1 MYKNYN
7 KIYFIGIGGIGM
19 SSIALYFINNGKQVA
34 GYDQAKTDLTK
45 KLSNL
50 GANIHYDSSLSEI
63 PKEFKNNNEVLIIY
77 TPAISLSDVE
87 LSFFFDNNFTV
98 LKRSE
103 ILGYISQ
110 DKFCIAIA
118 GTHGKTTTA
127 TILSHILYENNI
139 KFTSFI
145 GGISENYDSNFIQ
158 NGNDVILVEADEF
171 DRSFLTLNP
180 NISCITSVDSDHLD
194 VYNSNSE
201 LQKSFNEFA
210 SKLELNGVL
219 FKHYDVPIDGV
230 SYGFNKNAEYS
241 IINYRNDESSTF
253 FDVVYEKESS
263 ISVKFNMPGK
273 HNACNALVAFAIGRL
288 LKIKDEQIVNSLNT
302 FTGVKRRFSY
312 ILRSPKILIDD
323 YAHHPNEIKAIYE
336 SVKSLYPEKSIM
348 AIFQPHLYSRTQDF
362 MNQFAQVLSKFDE
375 VTLLDIYPA
384 REEPIKGVNSNKLLN
399 QINNS
404 NKNLVDKLELKQV
417 VKDSKADVFI
427 IMGAGDI
434 SDEVYKIKDVIL
446 N

>member
-1 MYKNYN
+1 
-7 KIYFIGIGGIGM
+7 M

-34 GYDQAKTDLTK
+34 GYDQAKTDLTN

>member
-288 LKIKDEQIVNSLNT
+288 LKINDEQIVNSLNT

>member
-34 GYDQAKTDLTK
+34 GYDQTITDLTK

-50 GANIHYDSSLSEI
+50 GAKIHYDSSLSEI
-63 PKEFKNNNEVLIIY
+63 PEEFNNNNEVLIIY
-77 TPAISLSDVE
+77 TPAIPLSNIE

-158 NGNDVILVEADEF
+158 NGSDVILVEADEF

-253 FDVVYEKESS
+253 FDIVYEKENS
-263 ISVKFNMPGK
+263 INVKFNMPGK

-288 LKIKDEQIVNSLNT
+288 LKINDEQIVNSLNT
-302 FTGVKRRFSY
+302 FKGVKRRFSY

>member
-34 GYDQAKTDLTK
+34 GYDQAKTDLTN

>member
-253 FDVVYEKESS
+253 FDIVYEKENS
-263 ISVKFNMPGK
+263 INVKFNMPGK

-288 LKIKDEQIVNSLNT
+288 LKINDEQIVNSLNT
-302 FTGVKRRFSY
+302 FKGVKRRFSY

-399 QINNS
+399 QINNI
-404 NKNLVDKLELKQV
+404 NKNLVDKLELKKV

>member
-253 FDVVYEKESS
+253 FDIVYEKENS
-263 ISVKFNMPGK
+263 INVKFNMPGK

-288 LKIKDEQIVNSLNT
+288 LKINDEQIVNSLNT
-302 FTGVKRRFSY
+302 FKGVKRRFSY

-399 QINNS
+399 QINNI

>member
-1 MYKNYN
+1 
-7 KIYFIGIGGIGM
+7 
-19 SSIALYFINNGKQVA
+19 
-34 GYDQAKTDLTK
+34 
-45 KLSNL
+45 
-50 GANIHYDSSLSEI
+50 
-63 PKEFKNNNEVLIIY
+63 
-77 TPAISLSDVE
+77 
-87 LSFFFDNNFTV
+87 
-98 LKRSE
+98 
-103 ILGYISQ
+103 
-110 DKFCIAIA
+110 
-118 GTHGKTTTA
+118 
-127 TILSHILYENNI
+127 
-139 KFTSFI
+139 
-145 GGISENYDSNFIQ
+145 
-158 NGNDVILVEADEF
+158 
-171 DRSFLTLNP
+171 
-180 NISCITSVDSDHLD
+180 
-194 VYNSNSE
+194 
-201 LQKSFNEFA
+201 
-210 SKLELNGVL
+210 
-219 FKHYDVPIDGV
+219 
-230 SYGFNKNAEYS
+230 
-241 IINYRNDESSTF
+241 
-253 FDVVYEKESS
+253 
-263 ISVKFNMPGK
+263 MPGK

-399 QINNS
+399 QINNI
-404 NKNLVDKLELKQV
+404 NKNLVDKLELKKV

>member
-34 GYDQAKTDLTK
+34 GYDQAKTDLTN

-253 FDVVYEKESS
+253 FDIVYEKENS
-263 ISVKFNMPGK
+263 INVKFNMPGK

-288 LKIKDEQIVNSLNT
+288 LKINDEQIVNSLNT